1 MKRIINVGKK
11 KGGSTSGTYSRWS
24 GMLERYSKKTNIYK
38 VRVGGQ
44 NTYTWYL

>member
-11 KGGSTSGTYSRWS
+11 GGSTSVTYSLWS
-24 GMLERYSKKTNIYK
+24 GMLKRYFKKNIYK
-38 VRVGGQ
+38 VRVSGQ